1 VTRARRLLTGE
12 AGPGPAL
19 ALAVIALIGAFL
31 ATGGPREVT
40 SLQNSA
46 LRQTLASAGAFGI
59 SAQADW
65 QLTGGTP
72 MSAGQIQ
79 LAGGVMGGF
88 IRPPLIAPAG
98 QRWAGLTLPFLQ
110 VQGAA
115 PQAILGG
122 PPVLEVGYRSALTRH
137 ARLISGSLPRAAT
150 TSGHA
155 TVVQAAVTAAT
166 AARFGLRPGSAIL
179 LGRLPSMP
187 AGAPS
192 LVLRVTG
199 LLAPTGPSS
208 SFWTR
213 DPALAGPVVMQMSA
227 PGGHAVGGPN
237 VWAAG
242 VLVGPAEL
250 AAVQAAYNGS
260 FATLTW
266 DYPVATGGLTAAQAP
281 GMLAVMTSLTSGDAG
296 AAALAQAAPPLETPP
311 ALTAGGAGTL
321 AGFLAAQAAVG
332 STDALLLAGVA
343 AAIAILLLVG
353 AVVLAGAY
361 RAELTLMRAR
371 GASTGQV
378 AARML
383 GTSAGAAGP
392 AVAAGV
398 AAAVAAV
405 PDGGNTVSWVLAA
418 LVAVIALAAPA
429 LLAAWEHRGLRS
441 LAGGR
446 RGDLVIGR
454 RSARRVVAEATVVAI
469 IAGAVVALR
478 VRGLTPGAGVDPYL
492 VAAPV
497 LIAVAAGL
505 IAARVYPFPLRGL
518 LRFTSARRGP
528 VGYLGIARSARSR
541 PVPLLPALALVVAI
555 AVIALGGMVRA
566 AVTGGQEAA
575 SWRQVG
581 ADALVGAAGRQISIG
596 PPAQAAIA
604 AAPGVARAAA
614 VYVAAPG
621 APGQGDLLIGSGGG
635 VQAGV
640 VIADP
645 ARYAALVAGTPW
657 PAFPARALAPP
668 AHGGAAAGT
677 VPVIASPGVA
687 AAMGTGP
694 RRLAFASSQ
703 LTIRV
708 AATVGSTPALPG
720 GGSFLILP
728 SWASPRLAA
737 STVPD
742 AMLLTGS
749 AIDVPALRAVV
760 ARVLPGGQV
769 VSRAAVLA
777 AAAGSPA
784 VRGSDLALDLS
795 AAAAAACGAAAV
807 LLGVLLA
814 GRDRTRLGVW
824 LTAMGMTSRQARRLA
839 LLDALPLLLIAI
851 LGGELAG
858 LAAGPLIGPGLDLS
872 AFTGSSAPVPVRP
885 DLVALIAPA
894 AGAVIL
900 IMAAAMGQNALI
912 RSRAAAVLRVDDGG
926 SG

>member
-40 SLQNSA
+40 SLQNAA
-46 LRQTLASAGAFGI
+46 LRQTLAPAGAFGI
-59 SAQADW
+59 FAQADW
-65 QLTGGTP
+65 QLSGGTP

-79 LAGGVMGGF
+79 RAGGVMGGF
-88 IRPPLIAPAG
+88 IRPPLTAPAG

-110 VQGAA
+110 VRGPA
-115 PQAILGG
+115 PRAILGG
-122 PPVLEVGYRSALTRH
+122 PPVLEVGYRDALTRH

-150 TSGHA
+150 TSGHTA
-155 TVVQAAVTAAT
+155 VVQAAVTAAT
-166 AARFGLRPGSAIL
+166 AARFGLRPGSAIA

-199 LLAPTGPSS
+199 VLRPAGPSS
-208 SFWTR
+208 SFWTS
-213 DPALAGPVVMQMSA
+213 DPALAAPVMRA
-227 PGGHAVGGPN
+227 LGGKTGGPQ

-242 VLVGPAEL
+242 VIIGPGEL

-266 DYPVATGGLTAAQAP
+266 DYPVVTGGLTAAKAP
-281 GMLAVMTSLTSGDAG
+281 GMLAAMTSLTSGGAG
-296 AAALAQAAPPLETPP
+296 AAALAQAAPPLVTPP
-311 ALTAGGAGTL
+311 ALTAEGAGTL

-361 RAELTLMRAR
+361 RAELALMRAR

-418 LVAVIALAAPA
+418 LVAVIALAAPV
-429 LLAAWEHRGLRS
+429 LLAAWEHRGLAS

-454 RSARRVVAEATVVAI
+454 RSARRVVAEATAVAI

-505 IAARVYPFPLRGL
+505 IAARVYPFPLRAL

-604 AAPGVARAAA
+604 AAPGVRRAAA

-621 APGQGDLLIGSGGG
+621 APGQGVLLIGSGGG
-635 VQAGV
+635 VPAGV

-668 AHGGAAAGT
+668 ARGGAAART

-703 LTIRV
+703 LTVRV
-708 AATVGSTPALPG
+708 VATAGSTPALPG

-737 STVPD
+737 STAAD

-777 AAAGSPA
+777 AAAASPA

-851 LGGELAG
+851 AGGELAG

-900 IMAAAMGQNALI
+900 IIAAAMGQNALI
-912 RSRAAAVLRVDDGG
+912 RSRAAAVLRLDDGPG
-926 SG
+926 G